1 MRILILTHPRSGGFS
16 LLNWI
21 SSELDYKSYHEP
33 LLNGPDCK
41 DFLDSASN
49 PDVVVKEDVSH
60 IVLSIFTDLESYLS
74 GFDRIIFHTRDNLKD
89 CAISRVRQLET
100 GESHV
105 IYAIDDAWLAASE
118 NNITRT
124 KMESIGIHG
133 VILSAAARHK
143 EIGIT
148 TSYEGVYHSGDDV
161 QRICQFLGIADPQ
174 WLDVIDPKR
183 RLQGGDTNLKDPT
196 KKRVIIEDADLKEP
210 AKKIKFI

>member
-1 MRILILTHPRSGGFS
+1 
-16 LLNWI
+16 
-21 SSELDYKSYHEP
+21 
-33 LLNGPDCK
+33 LNGPDCK

-49 PDVVVKEDVSH
+49 PDVVVKEDISH
-60 IVLSIFTDLESYLS
+60 IVLSTFTDLESYLS
-74 GFDRIIFHTRDNLKD
+74 GFDRIIFHTRDNLRD

-105 IYAIDDAWLAASE
+105 IYTIDDAWLAANE

-133 VILSAAARHK
+133 VILSAGDRHK

-148 TSYEGVYHSGDDV
+148 TSYEGVYHSGVDIE
-161 QRICQFLGIADPQ
+161 RICEFIGVSDPQ
-174 WLDVIDPKR
+174 WLDVINPKR
-183 RLQGGDTNLKDPT
+183 RLQGGDTNLKDST
-196 KKRVIIEDADLKEP
+196 KKMVIIEDADLKDS

>member
-33 LLNGPDCK
+33 LLDGPDCK
-41 DFLDSASN
+41 DFLEALSN
-49 PDVVVKEDVSH
+49 PNVVVKEDVSH
-60 IVLSIFTDLESYLS
+60 ILSNLLVVSDLIRK
-74 GFDRIIFHTRDNLKD
+74 FDKIIFHTRDNLRD
-89 CAISRVRQLET
+89 CAISRVRQVET

-105 IYAIDDAWLAASE
+105 VYDIDAAWLAANE

-133 VILSAAARHK
+133 VILSAGDRHK

-148 TSYEGVYHSGDDV
+148 TSYEGVYSSGDDI
-161 QRICQFLGIADPQ
+161 QRICQFLEIADPQ

-183 RLQGGDTNLKDPT
+183 RLRGGDTNLKDPT
-196 KKRVIIEDADLKEP
+196 KKMVIIEDADLKDP
-210 AKKIKFI
+210 AKKIKLI

>member
-41 DFLDSASN
+41 DFLEALSN
-49 PDVVVKEDVSH
+49 PNVVVKEDVSH
-60 IVLSIFTDLESYLS
+60 ILSNLLVLSDLIRK
-74 GFDRIIFHTRDNLKD
+74 FDKIIFHTRDNLRD

-100 GESHV
+100 GESHEF
-105 IYAIDDAWLAASE
+105 YKIDAAWLAANE

-133 VILSAAARHK
+133 VILSAGDRHK

-148 TSYEGVYHSGDDV
+148 TSYEGVYRSGDDI

-196 KKRVIIEDADLKEP
+196 KKIMLI
-210 AKKIKFI
+210 